1 MFKLKDYVDKVDFGK
16 NNKTQ
21 KVFIFEPEF
30 LT

>member
-21 KVFIFEPEF
+21 KASIFEPEI
-30 LT
+30 